1 MIEIYTDASADG
13 LHAVIGMMVYKDD
26 QMVQEDFRIIK
37 GIYSA
42 QAELLAVAMAVSLF
56 PDEQVHIYTDS
67 LYVVNVLNKLWK
79 IKKYKEL
86 WKTVIDLVER
96 NNSIVTFVK
105 GHDKSDRNNRVD
117 RAVRTKLREARK
129 G

>member
-13 LHAVIGMMVYKDD
+13 LHAVIGMMVYKGD

-56 PDEQVHIYTDS
+56 PNEQVHIYTDS

-105 GHDKSDRNNRVD
+105 GHDKNDRNNRVD

>member
-13 LHAVIGMMVYKDD
+13 LHAVIGMMVYKGD

-79 IKKYKEL
+79 IKKYKVYNIV
-86 WKTVIDLVER
+86 KSTR
-96 NNSIVTFVK
+96 NNDTFCNFGYCK
-105 GHDKSDRNNRVD
+105 W
-117 RAVRTKLREARK
+117 T
-129 G
+129 

>member
-13 LHAVIGMMVYKDD
+13 LHAVTGMMVYKDD

-56 PDEQVHIYTDS
+56 TDEQVHIYTDS

-105 GHDKSDRNNRVD
+105 GHDKNDRNNRVD